1 MNNRKVVVVGSGV
14 AGLTCAL
21 SLVEKG
27 LSVTLVTKSR
37 TSDSATWYAQGG
49 VASAMFSDDSVEAHL
64 QDTLTAGAGLC
75 NFDAVQVLVEH
86 GSHAVAKLI
95 SRGAQFDTLADG
107 SYARTREGGHSNSRI
122 IHAGGDATGEEIE
135 RSLVKATSNIKLE
148 NLEIMDYRMVTK
160 LLKNNGRCVGVECVD
175 ASGLVFQI
183 EADQVVLAAG
193 GAGQLYSVTTNPI
206 LATGDG
212 IAVALAAGVLCAD
225 LEFMQFHPTAL
236 HVDNMPRPLISEALR
251 GEGARLR
258 DENGFAFMEG
268 KHELGDLAPRDVVS
282 REIARVLRNQSIDH
296 VFLDATKVENIA
308 LRFPTI
314 YSSCEDAGIDPTKE
328 FLPVSP
334 AAHYYCGGIAT
345 DVNGATSL
353 PGLWAAGEVACN
365 GIHGANRLASNS
377 LLDGLVFGEQ
387 VAVSIS
393 NGVTQRTD
401 SGIFINAS
409 EMKSF
414 PGEVENIKTN
424 CKSNRV
430 VELRKNLQTT
440 LNVGAGVVRS
450 QISLKNAH
458 VELESIED
466 QMVEN
471 EVYGQENI
479 DFTSLELLHLL
490 VVGRA
495 LVKTALQRD
504 ESRGCHTREDYPA
517 PLDSQLG
524 RYFTSHAAENILF
537 VPLDPNK

>member
-450 QISLKNAH
+450 QISLKNAQ

>member
-122 IHAGGDATGEEIE
+122 IPAGGDATGEEIE

-212 IAVALAAGVLCAD
+212 IAVALAAGVLWAD

-393 NGVTQRTD
+393 NGVTQRT
-401 SGIFINAS
+401 
-409 EMKSF
+409 
-414 PGEVENIKTN
+414 
-424 CKSNRV
+424 
-430 VELRKNLQTT
+430 EL
-440 LNVGAGVVRS
+440 
-450 QISLKNAH
+450 
-458 VELESIED
+458 
-466 QMVEN
+466 
-471 EVYGQENI
+471 
-479 DFTSLELLHLL
+479 
-490 VVGRA
+490 
-495 LVKTALQRD
+495 
-504 ESRGCHTREDYPA
+504 SR
-517 PLDSQLG
+517 
-524 RYFTSHAAENILF
+524 
-537 VPLDPNK
+537 